1 MHFRLLTIL
10 TLNISCKCLAFTG
23 FLLPS
28 STSRIQTRTD
38 AKRANDDESDVSH
51 NNRRKFIV
59 SSATLATSIITS
71 FPNISRASGG
81 DDDITEIRQ
90 PKRTIQGCPKPIPGK
105 SSNCVSTSNIKQLE
119 TYSPPW
125 TFQCSSDEAF
135 ARIKGLLKSS
145 EYTITE
151 VDDDSR
157 YIKADVNRFNGVD
170 SIEFLV
176 KEEDNVV
183 VFKSYE
189 KEGPANG
196 ISDFGANRNRV
207 DELRKKSNGVFALM
221 GEGLGTADS
230 FEGGAFGSRN
240 GIAGQLK
247 AFYGLQS
254 GAGFE
259 DAFN

>member
-1 MHFRLLTIL
+1 MT
-10 TLNISCKCLAFTG
+10 
-23 FLLPS
+23 S
-28 STSRIQTRTD
+28 SKSRILTRTD
-38 AKRANDDESDVSH
+38 AKRGEYDENDVSR
-51 NNRRKFIV
+51 NIRRKFLV

-71 FPNISRASGG
+71 FPNISSASEG
-81 DDDITEIRQ
+81 DDTTDGRKL
-90 PKRTIQGCPKPIPGK
+90 KRTILGCPKPIPGK
-105 SSNCVSTSNIKQLE
+105 PSNCVSTSNIKQLD

-125 TFQCSSDEAF
+125 TFQCSADEAF

-183 VFKSYE
+183 VFKSFE

-221 GEGLGTADS
+221 GEGLGTADA
-230 FEGGAFGSRN
+230 FEGGASGSQN
-240 GIAGQLK
+240 GFAGQLK

-254 GAGFE
+254 GAGYE

>member
-1 MHFRLLTIL
+1 MLIRLITII

-23 FLLPS
+23 VLIPS

-38 AKRANDDESDVSH
+38 AKRVYDDESDVSH
-51 NNRRKFIV
+51 NIRRKFLV
-59 SSATLATSIITS
+59 SSAILATSIITS
-71 FPNISRASGG
+71 FPIISRASDG
-81 DDDITEIRQ
+81 DDSTESRQ

-125 TFQCSSDEAF
+125 TYQCSSDEAF
-135 ARIKGLLKSS
+135 ARIKGLLKSN

-183 VFKSYE
+183 VFKSFE